1 METKNLTIAEVETL
15 SFNELRKVA
24 VELGMGKTKNPKKAE
39 LIEYIK
45 SALTPKKQTVE
56 EVVDDIRVR
65 VRDLALG
72 SYFSYK
78 QDSKIY
84 QLLDIVGKKV
94 SLHDTEVG
102 DDFEVEV
109 AGWRVFVRDFSEPK
123 KSVEVKAEKPKQKSF
138 PVIKFSSERE
148 AESFAHNALGKM
160 IKWDKKD
167 LQMLHPELSENL
179 PTEGEV
185 TDLFGTPTVE
195 YSLTVRVGKGW
206 DAKVFD
212 IDIKNVNG
220 VWQSDLSF
228 EILK

>member
-1 METKNLTIAEVETL
+1 MSTKNLTIAEVETL

-109 AGWRVFVRDFSEPK
+109 AGWRVFVRDFTEPE
-123 KSVEVKAEKPKQKSF
+123 KSVAVKAAKPQQKSF
-138 PVIKFSSERE
+138 PVIKFASESE
-148 AESFAHNALGKM
+148 ASSFAHDALGKM
-160 IKWDKKD
+160 IKWDKKE
-167 LQMLHPELSENL
+167 LQRLHPELSENL
-179 PTEGEV
+179 PAEGEI

-195 YSLTVRVGKGW
+195 YSLTVRVGKGL
-206 DAKVFD
+206 DAEVFD

-220 VWQSDLSF
+220 VWQSDFSF